1 MKRENEGAGV
11 CLFSVCLFS
20 MILCLQ
26 DEARERGRERE
37 RERERKIMR
46 NGKFIPF

>member
-1 MKRENEGAGV
+1 
-11 CLFSVCLFS
+11 